1 MGLRSEA
8 GGDSRGTRRPA
19 RKGIGYGR
27 ERAFQAI
34 DPGRVLAFHP
44 VVPRSVRRDAAISEA
59 TEKEMGIDAA
69 TVSELIG
76 DLERMAEDILE
87 VGDNSL
93 AKP

>member
-1 MGLRSEA
+1 
-8 GGDSRGTRRPA
+8 
-19 RKGIGYGR
+19 
-27 ERAFQAI
+27 
-34 DPGRVLAFHP
+34 
-44 VVPRSVRRDAAISEA
+44 VRRDAAISEA